1 MKKLLAAFLIVAAPL
16 AASAQQTSP
25 PPDKALSSEEMK
37 PLIPS
42 IAPDARELTV
52 DVVNKSEPVICAEKD
67 NVDLSFSAPNV
78 RSFKVE
84 AVHPA
89 YVNMINTDRSA
100 YDFRSCDMSGD
111 KQFYAEPRRV
121 TIFENMNM
129 WLVGITYPNFWR
141 KGDVP
146 VRVGDR
152 VEHGLHLLQLWVK
165 FRERGEEVLV
175 VYPPDGY
182 WRARPLPFGELRYAA
197 YGSSFLVGP
206 IQRDER
212 PYVAIKEIAFDP
224 AAKAF
229 TVTYQDGNVA
239 RVVLAD
245 LDQEKFDLQVSFD
258 KPITGGPFLA
268 MRSMYTTETNADV
281 AKVAWRTKDGQG
293 WGEAPVMTF
302 PGAKATEIWAGR
314 TSPSRH
320 NLSAP
325 DMIFNRFFA
334 EPDTAK
340 AK

>member
-1 MKKLLAAFLIVAAPL
+1 MKISVAAALLFAFVPL
-16 AASAQQTSP
+16 SALAQQTSP
-25 PPDKALSSEEMK
+25 PPDKALSDPDTK

-42 IAPDARELTV
+42 LAPDKRELAV
-52 DVVNKSEPVICAEKD
+52 DVVNRSEPVLCAEKD

-84 AVHPA
+84 AVHPV
-89 YVNMINTDRSA
+89 YVNMINTDRWA

-111 KQFYAEPRRV
+111 QQFYAEPRRV
-121 TIFENMNM
+121 TIYENMNM

-165 FRERGEEVLV
+165 YRERGEEVLV
-175 VYPPDGY
+175 LYPPDGY
-182 WRARPLPFGELRYAA
+182 WRARPLPFGDLRYTA
-197 YGSSFLVGP
+197 YGSSFLLGP
-206 IQRDER
+206 IERGER
-212 PYVAIKEIAFDP
+212 PFVSIKEINFDP
-224 AAKAF
+224 AAKSF
-229 TVTYQDGNVA
+229 TLTYQDGNKATVA
-239 RVVLAD
+239 LAD
-245 LDQEKFDLQVSFD
+245 LDQEKFDLQVTFD
-258 KPITGGPFLA
+258 KPVTGGPFLA

-281 AKVAWRTKDGQG
+281 AKVAWRTKEGKG

-314 TSPSRH
+314 TTPSRH

-325 DMIFNRFFA
+325 DMIFSRFFA
-334 EPDTAK
+334 EPDVK